1 MKVIYKCSFCEKE
14 IISPKEDENLMF
26 FCSDHFKYICK
37 NCAKVV
43 GKCAECGKV
52 PCKACNFHFEKKYC
66 HSCLEKLFIKSLEQE
81 YSKELIET
89 LIFFY
94 KGYLY

>member
-43 GKCAECGKV
+43 GKCAECGRV
-52 PCKACNFHFEKKYC
+52 PCKACNFHS
-66 HSCLEKLFIKSLEQE
+66 SCLEKLFIKILEKK
-81 YSKELIET
+81 YSKELIEA
-89 LIFFY
+89 LISFY

>member
-26 FCSDHFKYICK
+26 FCSDHFKYTCK
-37 NCAKVV
+37 NCEKVV

-52 PCKACNFHFEKKYC
+52 PCKACNFFGKACNFFEKN
-66 HSCLEKLFIKSLEQE
+66 IA
-81 YSKELIET
+81 IPV
-89 LIFFY
+89 
-94 KGYLY
+94 